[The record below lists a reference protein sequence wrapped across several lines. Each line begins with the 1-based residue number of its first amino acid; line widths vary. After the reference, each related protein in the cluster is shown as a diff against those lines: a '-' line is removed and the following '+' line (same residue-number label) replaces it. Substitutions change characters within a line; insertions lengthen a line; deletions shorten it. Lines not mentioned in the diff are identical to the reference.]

1 MSISLAMRKT
11 SSSARSAPSKLMPV
25 QPGTWIRA
33 SLPVYGG
40 YPPYTGKEAR
50 IQVPGWTGISFD
62 GADLA
67 DEDVFRMAKLIDMP
81 NLERLSLRNNPR
93 LTEACR
99 PFVAE
104 LAARCPKLR
113 AERVRWPEQLSS
125 GGVVGER

>member
-1 MSISLAMRKT
+1 MDEYWSNPLNVAHHVRGAMGKD
-11 SSSARSAPSKLMPV
+11 PV
-25 QPGTWIRA
+25 R
-33 SLPVYGG
+33 G